1 MFLTSYNYGIRL
13 IDLVDYTNSNTT
25 FSDVCN
31 KVNDLLTSNCRE
43 EFYVDNND
51 LWNDFIK
58 RFTRRFMYRTL
69 SFDTYLNFCIKLND
83 VLTSNKVKLNNMY
96 KAKLIEFNPLYNKY
110 ITTDI
115 DNENNKTGTK
125 KTDRKENGNTT
136 RNENGNTTRNEN
148 GKNNKKSI
156 GSSIEKTTRTDNL
169 HTTDNTK
176 NNGTEYN
183 LHSDSPRSSVSVDD
197 MFKTNNNYITDAQNK
212 KTNSRNNTTG
222 TQTGT
227 VKNDGN
233 VKNNNNENG
242 SFNTNS
248 TDKSVFNSTDKS
260 VFNSN
265 ILSTDNIKDT
275 LVGKQLLYG
284 YDGNPTDL
292 LKKYINFVIDTN
304 EYLLNKIEEEC
315 LFMNIII

>member
-31 KVNDLLTSNCRE
+31 KVNDLLTLNCKE
-43 EFYVDNND
+43 EFYVENND

-125 KTDRKENGNTT
+125 KTDRKENGNTR
-136 RNENGNTTRNEN
+136 RNETGTNDKALTG
-148 GKNNKKSI
+148 G
-156 GSSIEKTTRTDNL
+156 SIEKTTRTDNL
-169 HTTDNTK
+169 HTTDDTT

-222 TQTGT
+222 TQIGT

-233 VKNNNNENG
+233 VENHNNENG
-242 SFNTNS
+242 SFNTDS
-248 TDKSVFNSTDKS
+248 TDTS

-315 LFMNIII
+315 LFMNIIV

>member
-1 MFLTSYNYGIRL
+1 MFQTSYNYGIRL
-13 IDLVDYTNSNTT
+13 IDLVDYTNPDTT
-25 FSDVCN
+25 FSDVIN
-31 KVNDLLTSNCRE
+31 KVNELLTLNCKD
-43 EFYVDNND
+43 EFYVLDD
-51 LWNDFIK
+51 EDILWNDFIK

-83 VLTSNKVKLNNMY
+83 VFTSNKVKLNNMY
-96 KAKLIEFNPLYNKY
+96 KAKMIEFNPLYNKY

-115 DNENNKTGTK
+115 DNKNNKTGIKRT
-125 KTDRKENGNTT
+125 
-136 RNENGNTTRNEN
+136 
-148 GKNNKKSI
+148 NKKEKGTNSKKSHG
-156 GSSIEKTTRTDNL
+156 GSSENTTRTDDL
-169 HTTDNTK
+169 HTTNKTIHD
-176 NNGTEYN
+176 GTEYN

-197 MFKTNNNYITDAQNK
+197 MFKTDNNYITDAENK
-212 KTNSRNNTTG
+212 KTHYIDDSKG
-222 TQTGT
+222 SQTGT
-227 VKNDGN
+227 VKNDGTS
-233 VKNNNNENG
+233 NNHNYEKDT
-242 SFNTNS
+242 FNTNG
-248 TDKSVFNSTDKS
+248 
-260 VFNSN
+260 N

>member
-31 KVNDLLTSNCRE
+31 KVNDLLTSNCKE
-43 EFYVDNND
+43 EFYVENND

-125 KTDRKENGNTT
+125 KTDREENGNTT
-136 RNENGNTTRNEN
+136 RNETGTND
-148 GKNNKKSI
+148 KKSI
-156 GSSIEKTTRTDNL
+156 GGSIEKTTRTDNL
-169 HTTDNTK
+169 HTTDDTT

-197 MFKTNNNYITDAQNK
+197 MFKTDNNYITDAQNK

-233 VKNNNNENG
+233 VENHNNENG
-242 SFNTNS
+242 SFNTDS
-248 TDKSVFNSTDKS
+248 TDTS

-315 LFMNIII
+315 LFMNIIV

>member
-31 KVNDLLTSNCRE
+31 KVNDLLTSNCKE
-43 EFYVDNND
+43 EFYVENDD

-83 VLTSNKVKLNNMY
+83 VFTSNKVKLNNMY

-110 ITTDI
+110 MTTDI

-125 KTDRKENGNTT
+125 KTDREENGNNT
-136 RNENGNTTRNEN
+136 RNENGT
-148 GKNNKKSI
+148 NNKSSTG
-156 GSSIEKTTRTDNL
+156 GSMENTTRTDDL
-169 HTTDNTK
+169 HTI

-197 MFKTNNNYITDAQNK
+197 MFKTDNNYITDAQNK
-212 KTNSRNNTTG
+212 KSHSTNDN
-222 TQTGT
+222 TGT
-227 VKNDGN
+227 VTNDGTVEN
-233 VKNNNNENG
+233 HNDENG
-242 SFNTNS
+242 SFNT
-248 TDKSVFNSTDKS
+248 DSVDTS

-304 EYLLNKIEEEC
+304 EYLLNKIEQEC

>member
-1 MFLTSYNYGIRL
+1 MFLTNYNYGIRL

-31 KVNDLLTSNCRE
+31 KVNELLTLNCKE
-43 EFYVDNND
+43 EFYVDD
-51 LWNDFIK
+51 DILWNDFIK

-110 ITTDI
+110 ITTDV
-115 DNENNKTGTK
+115 DNTNNKTGIKRTDK
-125 KTDRKENGNTT
+125 KEDINTT
-136 RNENGNTTRNEN
+136 RLEKGTNDKTL
-148 GKNNKKSI
+148 I
-156 GSSIEKTTRTDNL
+156 GGSIENKTRTDNL
-169 HTTDNTK
+169 TTKDNTIH
-176 NNGTEYN
+176 NGTEYN
-183 LHSDSPRSSVSVDD
+183 LHSDSPRSSVSLND
-197 MFKTNNNYITDAQNK
+197 MFKTDNNYITDAQNK
-212 KTNSRNNTTG
+212 KTNSTNNTTS

-227 VKNDGN
+227 VKNDGTIEN
-233 VKNNNNENG
+233 HNNEN
-242 SFNTNS
+242 SKFNTDS
-248 TDKSVFNSTDKS
+248 TDKTKFD
-260 VFNSN
+260 SN

-304 EYLLNKIEEEC
+304 EYLLNKIEDNC

>member
-31 KVNDLLTSNCRE
+31 KVNELLTLNCKE
-43 EFYVDNND
+43 EFYVDNDD

-83 VLTSNKVKLNNMY
+83 VFTSNKVKLNNMY

-110 ITTDI
+110 MTTDI

-125 KTDRKENGNTT
+125 RTDREENGNNT
-136 RNENGNTTRNEN
+136 RNENGT
-148 GKNNKKSI
+148 NNKNSV
-156 GSSIEKTTRTDNL
+156 GGSIENTTRTDNL
-169 HTTDNTK
+169 HTI

-183 LHSDSPRSSVSVDD
+183 LHSDSPRSSVSLND
-197 MFKTNNNYITDAQNK
+197 MFKTDNNYITDAQNK
-212 KTNSRNNTTG
+212 KSNSTNDN
-222 TQTGT
+222 TGT
-227 VKNDGN
+227 VTNDGTIEKHN
-233 VKNNNNENG
+233 DESG
-242 SFNTNS
+242 SFR
-248 TDKSVFNSTDKS
+248 TDSIDTS

-304 EYLLNKIEEEC
+304 EYLLNKIEENC

>member
-31 KVNDLLTSNCRE
+31 KVNDLLTLNCKE
-43 EFYVDNND
+43 EFYVENND

-136 RNENGNTTRNEN
+136 RNETGTNDKESTG
-148 GKNNKKSI
+148 G
-156 GSSIEKTTRTDNL
+156 SIEKTTRTDNL
-169 HTTDNTK
+169 HTTDDTT

-197 MFKTNNNYITDAQNK
+197 MFKTDNNYITDAQNK

-227 VKNDGN
+227 VKNYGN
-233 VKNNNNENG
+233 VENHNNENG
-242 SFNTNS
+242 SFNTDS
-248 TDKSVFNSTDKS
+248 TDTS

-315 LFMNIII
+315 LFMNIIV

>member
-31 KVNDLLTSNCRE
+31 KVNDLLTSNCKE
-43 EFYVDNND
+43 EFYVENDD

-83 VLTSNKVKLNNMY
+83 VFTSNKVKLNNMY

-110 ITTDI
+110 MTTDI

-125 KTDRKENGNTT
+125 RTDREENGNNT
-136 RNENGNTTRNEN
+136 RNENGT
-148 GKNNKKSI
+148 NNKNSV
-156 GSSIEKTTRTDNL
+156 GGSIENTTRTDDL
-169 HTTDNTK
+169 HTT

-183 LHSDSPRSSVSVDD
+183 LHSDSPRSSVSLDD
-197 MFKTNNNYITDAQNK
+197 MFKTDNNYITDSQNK
-212 KTNSRNNTTG
+212 KTSSKNDNV
-222 TQTGT
+222 GT
-227 VKNDGN
+227 VTNNGTIDNHND
-233 VKNNNNENG
+233 ENG
-242 SFNTNS
+242 SFK
-248 TDKSVFNSTDKS
+248 TDSIDTS

-304 EYLLNKIEEEC
+304 EYLLNKIEQEC

>member
-31 KVNDLLTSNCRE
+31 KVNDLLTSNCKE
-43 EFYVDNND
+43 EFYVENDD

-110 ITTDI
+110 ITTEI

-125 KTDRKENGNTT
+125 RTDREENGNTT
-136 RNENGNTTRNEN
+136 RNETGTND
-148 GKNNKKSI
+148 KKSI
-156 GSSIEKTTRTDNL
+156 GGSIEKTTRTDNL
-169 HTTDNTK
+169 HTTDDTT

-197 MFKTNNNYITDAQNK
+197 MFKTDNNYITDAQNK

-227 VKNDGN
+227 VKNDDTIEN
-233 VKNNNNENG
+233 HNNENG
-242 SFNTNS
+242 SFNTDS
-248 TDKSVFNSTDKS
+248 TDTS

>member
-31 KVNDLLTSNCRE
+31 KVNELLTLNCKE
-43 EFYVDNND
+43 EFYVDNDD

-83 VLTSNKVKLNNMY
+83 VFTSNKVKLNNMY
-96 KAKLIEFNPLYNKY
+96 KVKLIEFNPLYNKY

-125 KTDRKENGNTT
+125 RTDREENGNNR
-136 RNENGNTTRNEN
+136 RNENGT
-148 GKNNKKSI
+148 NNKNSV
-156 GSSIEKTTRTDNL
+156 GGSIENTTRTDNL
-169 HTTDNTK
+169 HTI

-183 LHSDSPRSSVSVDD
+183 LHSDSPRSSVSLND
-197 MFKTNNNYITDAQNK
+197 MFKTDNNYITDAQNK
-212 KTNSRNNTTG
+212 KSNSTNDN
-222 TQTGT
+222 TGT
-227 VKNDGN
+227 VTNDGTIEKHN
-233 VKNNNNENG
+233 DESS
-242 SFNTNS
+242 SFK
-248 TDKSVFNSTDKS
+248 TDSIDTS

-304 EYLLNKIEEEC
+304 EYLLNKIEENC

>member
-13 IDLVDYTNSNTT
+13 IDLVDYTNPDTT
-25 FSDVCN
+25 FSDVIN
-31 KVNDLLTSNCRE
+31 KVNELLTLNCKD
-43 EFYVDNND
+43 EFYVLDD
-51 LWNDFIK
+51 EDILWNDFIK

-136 RNENGNTTRNEN
+136 RNETGT
-148 GKNNKKSI
+148 NNKKSI
-156 GSSIEKTTRTDNL
+156 GGSIEKTTRTDNL
-169 HTTDNTK
+169 HTTDDTT

-183 LHSDSPRSSVSVDD
+183 LHSDSPRSSVSIDD
-197 MFKTNNNYITDAQNK
+197 MFKTDNNYITDAQNK

-233 VKNNNNENG
+233 VENHNNENG
-242 SFNTNS
+242 SFNADS
-248 TDKSVFNSTDKS
+248 TDIS

-304 EYLLNKIEEEC
+304 EYLLNKIEKEC
-315 LFMNIII
+315 LFMNIIV

>member
-31 KVNDLLTSNCRE
+31 KVNDLLTLNCKE
-43 EFYVDNND
+43 EFYVDNDD

-125 KTDRKENGNTT
+125 RTDREENGNNT
-136 RNENGNTTRNEN
+136 RNENGT
-148 GKNNKKSI
+148 NNKISV
-156 GSSIEKTTRTDNL
+156 GGSIENITRTDNL
-169 HTTDNTK
+169 HTI

-183 LHSDSPRSSVSVDD
+183 LHSDSPRSSVSLDD
-197 MFKTNNNYITDAQNK
+197 MFKTDNNYITDAQNK
-212 KTNSRNNTTG
+212 KSHSTNDN
-222 TQTGT
+222 TGT
-227 VKNDGN
+227 VTNDGN
-233 VKNNNNENG
+233 IEKHNDESG
-242 SFNTNS
+242 SFK
-248 TDKSVFNSTDKS
+248 TDSVDTS

-304 EYLLNKIEEEC
+304 EYLLNKIEQEC

>member
-31 KVNDLLTSNCRE
+31 KVNDLLTLNCKE
-43 EFYVDNND
+43 EFYVENND

-136 RNENGNTTRNEN
+136 RNETGTND
-148 GKNNKKSI
+148 KKSI
-156 GSSIEKTTRTDNL
+156 GGSIEKTTRTDNL
-169 HTTDNTK
+169 HTTDDTT

-197 MFKTNNNYITDAQNK
+197 MFKTDNNYITDAQNK

-233 VKNNNNENG
+233 VENHNNENG
-242 SFNTNS
+242 SFNTDS
-248 TDKSVFNSTDKS
+248 TDTS

-315 LFMNIII
+315 LFMNIIV

>member
-13 IDLVDYTNSNTT
+13 IDLVDYTDSNTT

-31 KVNDLLTSNCRE
+31 KVNDLLTSNCKE
-43 EFYVDNND
+43 EFYIENDD

-110 ITTDI
+110 ITTNI
-115 DNENNKTGTK
+115 DNENSKTGTK
-125 KTDRKENGNTT
+125 RTDRKEDGNTT
-136 RNENGNTTRNEN
+136 RNETGTNDKTLIGGSTEN
-148 GKNNKKSI
+148 
-156 GSSIEKTTRTDNL
+156 TTRTDNL
-169 HTTDNTK
+169 HTTDNTT

-197 MFKTNNNYITDAQNK
+197 MFKTDNNYITDAQNK
-212 KTNSRNNTTG
+212 KTSSTNNTTG

-227 VKNDGN
+227 VKNDGTIEN
-233 VKNNNNENG
+233 HNNENG
-242 SFNTNS
+242 SFNTDS
-248 TDKSVFNSTDKS
+248 KDTS

>member
-31 KVNDLLTSNCRE
+31 KVNNLLTSNCKE

-115 DNENNKTGTK
+115 ENENNKTGTK

-136 RNENGNTTRNEN
+136 RNETGTNDKT
-148 GKNNKKSI
+148 SI
-156 GSSIEKTTRTDNL
+156 GGSIEKTTRTDNL
-169 HTTDNTK
+169 HTTDDTT

-183 LHSDSPRSSVSVDD
+183 LHSDSPRSSVNVDD
-197 MFKTNNNYITDAQNK
+197 MFKTDNNYITDAQNK
-212 KTNSRNNTTG
+212 KINSRNNTTG

-233 VKNNNNENG
+233 VENHNNENG
-242 SFNTNS
+242 SFNTDS
-248 TDKSVFNSTDKS
+248 TDTS

-315 LFMNIII
+315 LFMNIIV

>member
-13 IDLVDYTNSNTT
+13 IDLVDYTNSSTT

-31 KVNDLLTSNCRE
+31 KVNDLLTSNCKE
-43 EFYVDNND
+43 EFYVNNDD

-110 ITTDI
+110 ITTNI

-125 KTDRKENGNTT
+125 RTDREENGNTT
-136 RNENGNTTRNEN
+136 RNETGTND
-148 GKNNKKSI
+148 KKII
-156 GSSIEKTTRTDNL
+156 GGSIEKSTRTDDL
-169 HTTDNTK
+169 HTSDDTT

-197 MFKTNNNYITDAQNK
+197 MFKTDNNYITDAQNK
-212 KTNSRNNTTG
+212 KTSSKNNTNG

-227 VKNDGN
+227 VKNDSN
-233 VKNNNNENG
+233 IENHNNENN
-242 SFNTNS
+242 SFNTDS
-248 TDKSVFNSTDKS
+248 IDTS

-315 LFMNIII
+315 LFMNIIV

>member
-31 KVNDLLTSNCRE
+31 KVNDLLTLNCKE
-43 EFYVDNND
+43 EFYVDNDD

-83 VLTSNKVKLNNMY
+83 VFTSNKVKLNNMY

-110 ITTDI
+110 MTTDI
-115 DNENNKTGTK
+115 DNENNKTGIK
-125 KTDRKENGNTT
+125 ITDREENGNNI
-136 RNENGNTTRNEN
+136 RNENGI
-148 GKNNKKSI
+148 NNKNSV
-156 GSSIEKTTRTDNL
+156 GGSIENTTRTDNL
-169 HTTDNTK
+169 HTI

-183 LHSDSPRSSVSVDD
+183 LHSDSPRSSVSLND
-197 MFKTNNNYITDAQNK
+197 MFKTDNNYITDAQNK
-212 KTNSRNNTTG
+212 KSNSTNDN
-222 TQTGT
+222 TGT
-227 VKNDGN
+227 VTNDGTI
-233 VKNNNNENG
+233 VKYNDESG
-242 SFNTNS
+242 LFK
-248 TDKSVFNSTDKS
+248 TDSIDTS

-304 EYLLNKIEEEC
+304 EYLLNKIEDNC